1 MKNRSLVAHTTLPS
15 LSCVALGRWGRSPGH
30 QTLSAAPFRPSLSP
44 LVPEQDHRAHRSQT
58 TGHGSGLATPSR
70 SFLADARGHRQVRAH
85 VRWLHA
91 APMFTCPVLPKRR
104 GSSEGQADQGPDRG
118 PDRGGEDVMEASI
131 SYCGRLVFTAKF
143 PSIHGHTATTR
154 TNGSSGVS
162 RDAGASHATPAY
174 AAAASEQ
181 AAGPNRE
188 WMEDNLTRDVAR
200 SGVRIATCETTPR
213 PRWSTPPW
221 VPGQSVS
228 GPVRPALA
236 SRAPLP
242 VPLEGDG
249 VRPPREID
257 GWWSTPTPT
266 TPTRT
271 VPWYDKEAPVL
282 SSLSERAGSCGCPIL
297 ACSRY
302 RAWTWA
308 RRDARGAARSALQAA
323 FSGQLTTLQLP
334 LQCCLLH
341 KGIYK
346 HLESITAS
354 ARRAALVVMD
364 WRGCEDKGAKGEGIA
379 REKEK
384 GGKGKGKGFTLNTT
398 QFPMTWVGAC
408 RPMRGAHMAEACAA
422 WLHFHT

>member
-1 MKNRSLVAHTTLPS
+1 MCDGSMQLPCLPAPIYPSGGVA
-15 LSCVALGRWGRSPGH
+15 
-30 QTLSAAPFRPSLSP
+30 
-44 LVPEQDHRAHRSQT
+44 
-58 TGHGSGLATPSR
+58 
-70 SFLADARGHRQVRAH
+70 
-85 VRWLHA
+85 
-91 APMFTCPVLPKRR
+91 RR
-104 GSSEGQADQGPDRG
+104 GRRTGGRTGGRTGAGG
-118 PDRGGEDVMEASI
+118 GGGEDVMEASI

-143 PSIHGHTATTR
+143 PGIHGHTATTR

-221 VPGQSVS
+221 VPGPSVS
-228 GPVRPALA
+228 RPVRPALA

-249 VRPPREID
+249 VRPPREMD

-266 TPTRT
+266 TPART

-308 RRDARGAARSALQAA
+308 RRDARDQRAAHCRQRSLASSQPSNCLCSAA
-323 FSGQLTTLQLP
+323 
-334 LQCCLLH
+334 CCT
-341 KGIYK
+341 KVYI
-346 HLESITAS
+346 STWTAS
-354 ARRAALVVMD
+354 QHLRD
-364 WRGCEDKGAKGEGIA
+364 
-379 REKEK
+379 
-384 GGKGKGKGFTLNTT
+384 
-398 QFPMTWVGAC
+398 
-408 RPMRGAHMAEACAA
+408 
-422 WLHFHT
+422 